1 MENVEEKIFRT
12 FASVASSL
20 GYSDV
25 HGRIIA
31 VLLAAGKPLSLQELS
46 RRTGYSDSAI
56 SLSLDL
62 LELVGIIRKRK
73 NIGDR
78 KLYVLLEGDLIE
90 GLRRA
95 MMLKLQKEII
105 TSLAELEGYK
115 NPSDLKTLKTIEV
128 LEKEIK
134 RLQGYVNRLSEVE
147 IPKKSN
153 GRIN

>member
-25 HGRIIA
+25 HGRILA
-31 VLLAAGKPLSLQELS
+31 VLLVADKPLSLQELS
-46 RRTGYSDSAI
+46 KKTGYSDSAI

-73 NIGDR
+73 NVGDR
-78 KLYVLLEGDLIE
+78 KLYVILEGDLLE

-95 MMLKLQKEII
+95 LMLKLQKDIVV
-105 TSLAELEGYK
+105 SLAEFENYRNLNDG
-115 NPSDLKTLKTIEV
+115 KTLRTIEI

-134 RLQGYVNRLSEVE
+134 RLQDYVNQLAEVG
-147 IPKKSN
+147 IPKK
-153 GRIN
+153 